1 MAQYEHLPIYRS
13 AMKLAVHLEV
23 VVRGF
28 PRYVRYTLGSEM
40 RVRAQKIVELV
51 IRANN
56 QHEKRTTLH
65 ELRETVESLLVQA
78 RICHETNGFRNF
90 TSFVTTIEL
99 AGHVARQNEGWL
111 KASGVRGKPEPSSR
125 VATGVQ

>member
-13 AMKLAVHLEV
+13 AMKLAVHLEI

-40 RVRAQKIVELV
+40 RLRAQEIVGLI

-56 QHEKRTTLH
+56 QRDKRAPLC
-65 ELRETVESLLVQA
+65 ELRASIESLLVQA

-90 TSFVTTIEL
+90 ASFATTIEL

-111 KASGVRGKPEPSSR
+111 KSSGARGTPEPPPFM
-125 VATGVQ
+125 AAGVQ